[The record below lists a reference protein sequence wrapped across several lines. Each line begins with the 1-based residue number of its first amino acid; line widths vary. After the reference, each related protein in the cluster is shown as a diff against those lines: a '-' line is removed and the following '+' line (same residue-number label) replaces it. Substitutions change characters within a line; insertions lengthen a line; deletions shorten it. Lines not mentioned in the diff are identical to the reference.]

1 MLKLENVT
9 LKKGDKTL
17 LERVSMQVEAGQI
30 VAIIGPNGAGK
41 SSALKVMSGDYVPD
55 KGQVTLNTWAMPN
68 LCNTQLAQLR
78 AVMTQGYE
86 LSFPFS
92 VKEVIEMGAFAFAD
106 QLSCAEH
113 QKMLKQVI
121 QLVDVEALL
130 TRAFTVLSG
139 GEQQRVQLARVLLQL
154 LPALDKK
161 RVEHAGTPYLLIDE
175 PTASLDL
182 FHQYQVM
189 DIAKNMAN
197 QGAGVVA
204 VLHDLSLAASF
215 ADYIY
220 VMQQGAVVAEGA
232 PEQVLKPELLQSVYH
247 MHAHLHRAPQ
257 CHPHL
262 QISTIR

>member
-9 LKKGDKTL
+9 LKKGGKAIL
-17 LERVSMQVEAGQI
+17 KHVSMQVEAGQI
-30 VAIIGPNGAGK
+30 VVVIGPNGAGK
-41 SSALKVMSGDYVPD
+41 SSALKAMSGDYVPD
-55 KGQVTLNTWAMPN
+55 HGQVTLNERVMTD
-68 LCNTQLAQLR
+68 LCHTQLAQLR

-113 QKMLKQVI
+113 HKMMEQVI
-121 QLVDVEALL
+121 QLVDVESLL

-154 LPALDKK
+154 LPALEKK
-161 RVEHAGTPYLLIDE
+161 RIEHTGTPYLLIDE

-189 DIAKNMAN
+189 DIAKKMAN

-220 VMQQGAVVAEGA
+220 VMQKGAVVAKGT
-232 PEQVLKPELLQSVYH
+232 PEQVLEPTLLQSVYQ
-247 MHAHLHRAPQ
+247 MHAHLHHAPD

-262 QISTIR
+262 QISTLR